1 MKNTLPTRMD
11 KVLDDIGVGAIVK
24 NVNTDK
30 LAVVVDC
37 GNRIMVCS
45 YKTPSGDH
53 EPTFNIKDYVLEIIC
68 KNEEWLVLTE
78 GYDFDLSDT

>member
-1 MKNTLPTRMD
+1 MEHTLPARMD
-11 KVLDDIGVGAIVK
+11 KVIDNVGVGAIVK
-24 NVNTDK
+24 NLNTDK

-45 YKTPSGDH
+45 YKEHSDDH
-53 EPTFNIKDYVLEIIC
+53 EPTFNPKDYILEKIC

-78 GYDFDLSDT
+78 GYDYDLSD